1 VTPEELRK
9 LADEIDKEAEAKAR
23 AGDKE
28 GAGKLWDMAEEARYR
43 ATQRER
49 AAKVGALRPRN
60 QRGNKKVMVNPARVR
75 ISAGADERPDEL
87 VAKANA
93 AGYTL
98 RSLAEA
104 VDCSHA
110 LLSQARRGERTI
122 KRQIA
127 EAVEKLTGFKATK
140 ANWPRGIR
148 D

>member
-1 VTPEELRK
+1 
-9 LADEIDKEAEAKAR
+9 
-23 AGDKE
+23 
-28 GAGKLWDMAEEARYR
+28 M
-43 ATQRER
+43 
-49 AAKVGALRPRN
+49 
-60 QRGNKKVMVNPARVR
+60 NPARVR
-75 ISAGADERPDEL
+75 ISAGADENPDEL

-104 VDCSHA
+104 VKCSHA

-122 KRQIA
+122 ARSIT

-140 ANWPRGIR
+140 ANWPRVR